1 MSGYGRVLL
10 SSSTEEATKEAIG
23 MFEEWKDAVLGPEL
37 WSQIGLVAFKIF
49 FILILAGVIIK
60 VGNKVIDRFYSRRVK
75 GPFRISERRE
85 TTLTKLTKNTL
96 TYIVYFTAFVM
107 ILEAFDINI
116 GALLAGAG
124 IAGLAIGFGAQNLVR
139 DIISGFFI
147 IFEDQFSVGD
157 FIGTAGVEGFVIEI
171 GLRTSKVKSWGGE
184 IHIIPNGNITQVTN
198 YSVDNSAAIV
208 DVSVAYESDIEKA
221 EQVILE
227 LLKELEERYEEIV
240 APPELLGIVSLG
252 ASDISMRIF
261 AETLPMEHWNIGRV
275 IRKEVKLRL
284 DQEGIEIPFP
294 RIVMYSREEAGGA
307 ENGEGIR
314 TE

>member
-1 MSGYGRVLL
+1 MLETFS
-10 SSSTEEATKEAIG
+10 
-23 MFEEWKDAVLGPEL
+23 
-37 WSQIGLVAFKIF
+37 
-49 FILILAGVIIK
+49 
-60 VGNKVIDRFYSRRVK
+60 ID
-75 GPFRISERRE
+75 
-85 TTLTKLTKNTL
+85 
-96 TYIVYFTAFVM
+96 
-107 ILEAFDINI
+107 I

-139 DIISGFFI
+139 DVISGFFI

-157 FIGTAGVEGFVIEI
+157 YIATAGVEGFVVEI

-198 YSVDNSAAIV
+198 YSIDNAAAIV

-240 APPELLGIVSLG
+240 APPELLGIVNLG

-261 AETLPMEHWNIGRV
+261 AETLPMEHWKIGRL

-294 RIVMYSREEAGGA
+294 RIVMYSRDEAGGA
-307 ENGEGIR
+307 EHGEELR
-314 TE
+314 SE